1 MSAQAV
7 PGART
12 ALLNGIGGGTIAG
25 VVALARYRTP
35 EKLRCPAHA
44 CELRTDRRGG
54 GDTAWERA
62 GNPLTAGHAAVGTFT
77 LIAMLDWCVGRA
89 STSAI
94 R

>member
-35 EKLRCPAHA
+35 ESSDAQRTRPNGH
-44 CELRTDRRGG
+44 TDRRGG